1 MDRGLQFDSY
11 DGTYL
16 DGTFMDGAADAEA
29 LVLMVHGITSNRDE
43 FGLFGGLAELLA
55 SHGIPSLRFDYRC
68 HGAAMR
74 PMESMTLAGVLNDIE
89 AAAAAGLARSGRR
102 RVHVVGMSFGG
113 GLSALWA
120 SRTRQDVA
128 SVVMFA
134 PVIDYEEDIL
144 GQHGGLSGQTVS
156 DDVATALREDGYVEM
171 DGVRYGAAL
180 INELPHLSAAA
191 GLRLLKCDSLI
202 LHGDAD
208 SVVPFESSARFAK
221 TNDRCRLIT
230 IEGTD
235 HGFGEPDDEDL
246 STAKTK
252 AHHRRVFN
260 IVLEHVRTHKR

>member
-1 MDRGLQFDSY
+1 MATRLEFDSY
-11 DGTYL
+11 DGL
-16 DGTFMDGAADAEA
+16 CLGGTFVEGGADARA

-43 FGLFGGLAELLA
+43 FGLFAGLADVLA
-55 SHGIPSLRFDYRC
+55 SNSMPSFRFDYRC
-68 HGAAMR
+68 HGANAQ
-74 PMESMTLAGVLNDIE
+74 PMESMTLAGILNDIE
-89 AAAAAGLARSGRR
+89 AAATAGLARAGRV

-120 SRTRQDVA
+120 SRTRIDVA

-144 GQHGGLSGQTVS
+144 GQHGGLRDGSVS
-156 DDVATALREDGYVEM
+156 KDVAAALRQDGYVEM

-180 INELPHLSAAA
+180 INELPHLSVAD
-191 GLRLLKCDSLI
+191 GLRQLTCDSLI

-208 SVVPFESSARFAK
+208 SVVPFESSLRFAK
-221 TNDRCRLIT
+221 TNDRCQLIA

-246 STAKTK
+246 STAETK
-252 AHHRRVFN
+252 AHHQRVFN
-260 IVLEHVRTHKR
+260 IVLEHLRAHK